1 MTADGRKT
9 HGLCNHS
16 CRIVSLSAC
25 LCHVH
30 LMTLTEQCMLGLKAF
45 CWGAEPFFSHC
56 LKMSG
61 SVTSSSTAGLDDGLN
76 PLGFSN
82 LAEFDDEEQRLLSE
96 LQDECLCRVGL
107 SLSLCLSLSLSPSL
121 SVVLSVGLCF
131 SVPSHSTEGA
141 GEISGHRG
149 QCIFAQFS
157 AFLKGLGLG
166 FMVFRLEPLGF
177 IGGFY
182 HIHKLRETQSIS
194 NLCPKPYISP
204 DTP

>member
-1 MTADGRKT
+1 MASSWSIYRYMTADGRKT

-30 LMTLTEQCMLGLKAF
+30 LMTLTEQCMLGLRKAF

-107 SLSLCLSLSLSPSL
+107 SLSLSVSLSVSLSLSLSLRCALCWSL
-121 SVVLSVGLCF
+121 FLCSF
-131 SVPSHSTEGA
+131 SFHGRSWRDLWTPRTMYLRPV
-141 GEISGHRG
+141 
-149 QCIFAQFS
+149 FS
-157 AFLKGLGLG
+157 LLKGL
-166 FMVFRLEPLGF
+166 RLRLYG
-177 IGGFY
+177 I
-182 HIHKLRETQSIS
+182 
-194 NLCPKPYISP
+194 
-204 DTP
+204 